1 MLAWIA
7 NSAPAHLKATYFAV
21 MASFSNLALAASQL
35 NTKYLNQFFIVKRGD
50 YSELGM
56 LMIVATALTLAIPLV
71 VVAGVRLF
79 GLRTA

>member
-1 MLAWIA
+1 
-7 NSAPAHLKATYFAV
+7 
-21 MASFSNLALAASQL
+21 
-35 NTKYLNQFFIVKRGD
+35 VKRGD